1 MVNREREENRELL
14 VLSVP
19 QVILELREILV
30 FRDPSGS
37 LAQEDQQVR
46 EARLDHREYRG
57 SPDPW
62 GSPVSWG

>member
-19 QVILELREILV
+19 QVILELREILE

-37 LAQEDQQVR
+37 LAQEDPQVR
-46 EARLDHREYRG
+46 EVRQDHREYRG

-62 GSPVSWG
+62 ESLVLWG

>member
-14 VLSVP
+14 VPSVP

-37 LAQEDQQVR
+37 LALVAPQVS
-46 EARLDHREYRG
+46 EAHLDRREYKG
-57 SPDPW
+57 SLGLWVSRELW
-62 GSPVSWG
+62 G